1 MPHPSAIVGLVPP
14 LVHRTDVYMM
24 EHRLSGGQVEG
35 RKNGRNVRRVVTGG
49 RRPVDDTFPAGRP
62 LGASLP
68 LGRGQYCG
76 RGPLVTRYM
85 ATKDMDRRAASEQL
99 AFVTRTIDDT
109 NRHGIRANYDSPWA
123 HLCPGI
129 DDESPPCLRQHFHF
143 RHNDRPR

>member
-1 MPHPSAIVGLVPP
+1 M
-14 LVHRTDVYMM
+14 
-24 EHRLSGGQVEG
+24 EG

-129 DDESPPCLRQHFHF
+129 DDEPPPCLRRTCRNAWARICRSCWNFIEA
-143 RHNDRPR
+143 RRRWGGRGN